1 DEGDN
6 RRVVTGDLV
15 EQTIIAEQ
23 TITVTNNK
31 GTTTTSDDV
40 PVTYSL
46 RGVSANTINWS
57 SQKGWY
63 LTLTSPVNVARGE
76 RVVSAPRL
84 RLGRVIF
91 PTLIPSSE
99 PCDAGGTSWLMEID
113 ALTGG
118 RLGDAV
124 FDLDGNLL
132 FNSNG

>member
-1 DEGDN
+1 AYEVANRASGNPAPLFKSGRPITSAVEIGIHPSSGYMIYFGTGKYYETGDNVVGTNPPIDRFYGVRDEGDN

-63 LTLTSPVNVARGE
+63 LTLTSP
-76 RVVSAPRL
+76 
-84 RLGRVIF
+84 
-91 PTLIPSSE
+91 
-99 PCDAGGTSWLMEID
+99 
-113 ALTGG
+113 
-118 RLGDAV
+118 
-124 FDLDGNLL
+124 
-132 FNSNG
+132 